1 MSATP
6 SPANA
11 VAIVGLAGRF
21 PGARDPEE
29 FWRNLVAGVES
40 ISRFSE
46 AELEDA
52 FDETVRR
59 APNFV
64 RARPILADVEQFD
77 ADFFGMYAREAELT
91 DPQQRVFLECA
102 WEALENAGCDPRR
115 YRGAIGVFAGCS
127 INTYFLHHVCADR
140 RTLEEFTSSY
150 QVGCYPMLLGAGLD
164 FLATRVS
171 YKLDLRGPSI
181 DLQTACSTSLLA
193 VAQACQSLLLY
204 QSDMALAGG
213 VSISFPQ
220 KRGYLHQEGAMV
232 SADGHCRPFDARA
245 TGTVFGSGA
254 GVVALKRL
262 EDALADGDHVYA
274 VIRGCGVNND
284 GAAKVGFTAP
294 SVEGQAAAIEMALA
308 NAGVEASSVGYVEC
322 HGTAT
327 PLGDPIEV
335 AALSK
340 AFAAAHAT
348 PGSCALGSVKSNV
361 GHLDAAAGVVGLI
374 KTALALERGVLP
386 ASLHYESPNPQID
399 FAATPFY
406 VNARRQDWPRG
417 ATPRRAGVSAFG
429 IGGTNVHVVLE
440 EAPRQTPT
448 AAATPAAQLLVV
460 SARTATALAAA
471 RTNLAARLASAPDTA
486 LADAAGSLQLGRRAF
501 AQRSLRRRRRWR
513 RRCTAAG
520 RAGSRRTARQPAQ
533 RRRRRRLHVSRPG
546 RAVPE
551 HGARSVRGATG
562 CSAAISTAAPNC
574 APRRSARTCAPSST
588 PRRVRPRRRGG

>member
-1 MSATP
+1 SRDVPVPENQRARRTPDPGCPSAAQRPARPVRTRAPRPGRARPAPPRRQEPGMSATP

-64 RARPILADVEQFD
+64 RARPILSDVEQFD

-220 KRGYLHQEGAMV
+220 KRGYLHQEGAMA

-294 SVEGQAAAIEMALA
+294 SVEGQAASIEMALA
-308 NAGVEASSVGYVEC
+308 NAAVEASSVGYVEC

-340 AFAAAHAT
+340 AFAGART
-348 PGSCALGSVKSNV
+348 GSCALGSVKSNV

-406 VNARRQDWPRG
+406 VNALRQDWPRG

-440 EAPRQTPT
+440 EAPSPPPRAP
-448 AAATPAAQLLVV
+448 ATSAAQLLVV

-486 LADAAGSLQLGRRAF
+486 LADAAG
-501 AQRSLRRRRRWR
+501 
-513 RRCTAAG
+513 
-520 RAGSRRTARQPAQ
+520 
-533 RRRRRRLHVSRPG
+533 
-546 RAVPE
+546 
-551 HGARSVRGATG
+551 
-562 CSAAISTAAPNC
+562 
-574 APRRSARTCAPSST
+574 
-588 PRRVRPRRRGG
+588 

>member
-1 MSATP
+1 MSAAP

-46 AELEDA
+46 TELEDA

-91 DPQQRVFLECA
+91 DPQHRVFLECA
-102 WEALENAGCDPRR
+102 WEALEDAGYDPRR

-140 RTLEEFTSSY
+140 RTLEQFTSSY

-181 DLQTACSTSLLA
+181 DLQTACSTSLVA

-220 KRGYLHQEGAMV
+220 KRGYLHQEGGMV

-254 GVVALKRL
+254 GVVVLKRL
-262 EDALADGDHVYA
+262 EDALADGDHIYA
-274 VIRGCGVNND
+274 VIRGFGVNND

-294 SVEGQAAAIEMALA
+294 SVDGQAAAIAMALA
-308 NAGVEASSVGYVEC
+308 DAGVEASSVGYVEC

-340 AFAAAHAT
+340 AFAART
-348 PGSCALGSVKSNV
+348 P
-361 GHLDAAAGVVGLI
+361 
-374 KTALALERGVLP
+374 RP
-386 ASLHYESPNPQID
+386 AS
-399 FAATPFY
+399 A
-406 VNARRQDWPRG
+406 
-417 ATPRRAGVSAFG
+417 
-429 IGGTNVHVVLE
+429 
-440 EAPRQTPT
+440 
-448 AAATPAAQLLVV
+448 
-460 SARTATALAAA
+460 
-471 RTNLAARLASAPDTA
+471 
-486 LADAAGSLQLGRRAF
+486 
-501 AQRSLRRRRRWR
+501 
-513 RRCTAAG
+513 
-520 RAGSRRTARQPAQ
+520 
-533 RRRRRRLHVSRPG
+533 
-546 RAVPE
+546 
-551 HGARSVRGATG
+551 
-562 CSAAISTAAPNC
+562 
-574 APRRSARTCAPSST
+574 RSAR
-588 PRRVRPRRRGG
+588 